1 MTNAFRDQEK
11 FMRACDQSVG
21 TFNQAQF
28 NMYLKLITEEYRE
41 LSVAVDNNDKVE
53 TLDALI
59 DILVVTIGAIHSG
72 GFNAE
77 GAWKEVMRTN
87 FSKIDI
93 KTGKVRKR
101 EDGKVLKPLGWVAPN
116 LAPFTEQGNGYVPP
130 PPDQDTF

>member
-1 MTNAFRDQEK
+1 MTNPFRDQEK
-11 FMRACDQSVG
+11 FMRACDQTVG
-21 TFNQAQF
+21 EFNPDQYRLYCDLISEEFTELNASIAQ
-28 NMYLKLITEEYRE
+28 R
-41 LSVAVDNNDKVE
+41 DRVE
-53 TLDALI
+53 QLDALI

-116 LAPFTEQGNGYVPP
+116 LAPFADQGNGYVPP
-130 PPDQDTF
+130 PADQDAF